1 MHRPQAVL
9 LLLLLVP
16 AVAVMLNPAVAAAQP
31 SAAGCPTV
39 DYDACVVGAGGS
51 GMYAAWR
58 LQQAKNLRVLV
69 LEKKDEVG
77 GNCDTLYFKTPINGV
92 NLTIPIETGV
102 IVYVNTSLVTETLR
116 LLNVPASPLGEHCW
130 WHHCCTVM

>member
-1 MHRPQAVL
+1 
-9 LLLLLVP
+9 
-16 AVAVMLNPAVAAAQP
+16 MLNLAVVNAQP

-39 DYDACVVGAGGS
+39 DYDVCVVGAGGS

-77 GNCDTLYFKTPINGV
+77 GNCDTFYFKTPINGV
-92 NLTIPIETGV
+92 DLTIPIETGV
-102 IVYVNTSLVTETLR
+102 VIYVNTSLVAQTIR
-116 LLNVPASPLGEHCW
+116 MLNINGIFLPARWAL
-130 WHHCCTVM
+130 